1 MFMFRDGGKPGVV
14 SRRSVTA
21 PGQRGA
27 SPPFGE
33 PPALRGGK
41 DEYQEKAPPIGGAFS
56 YDTGRAATLVA
67 RIKTAQK

>member
-1 MFMFRDGGKPGVV
+1 MFRDGGKPGVV

-56 YDTGRAATLVA
+56 
-67 RIKTAQK
+67 